1 MGEEQVSDKLKDLIL
16 HCKKMEEEERTAAL
30 PYTKAPLLR
39 WSLPGANPCP
49 QLGQGGYTARREAT
63 LPRALGNS
71 MDCFPYLWYMALP
84 CSFSDT
90 HSSNSSSN
98 TRNQKLCQASTLTKL
113 CKRASCYFLLWLQVW
128 RLTIPDIFRCF
139 TFFSNLSAQNNF
151 QNYFWK

>member
-39 WSLPGANPCP
+39 WSLPRANPCP
-49 QLGQGGYTARREAT
+49 QLGHGGYTARRKAT

-98 TRNQKLCQASTLTKL
+98 TITRS
-113 CKRASCYFLLWLQVW
+113 RGRLQ
-128 RLTIPDIFRCF
+128 
-139 TFFSNLSAQNNF
+139 LSLNSAKEPLPLSSLITSMKINHSRHI
-151 QNYFWK
+151 